1 VRLGRVGAFAFKED
15 RMTQLRLPLP
25 GARVADGVWAELGLW
40 MCGEGPEPVELA
52 AAAVARAHRRQ
63 VNAAAGRAK

>member
-1 VRLGRVGAFAFKED
+1 
-15 RMTQLRLPLP
+15 MTQLPLLTP
-25 GARVADGVWAELGLW
+25 RTPPSAVGFWPDLGRW

-52 AAAVARAHRRQ
+52 AAAVARAHRRA